1 MDNHEADLEELVA
14 LQTKRRRVE
23 TAILGTLAVAGVVA
37 VAATGP
43 GALQLLKYA
52 MPYLNERYQRQTIRR
67 AINRLIKQGYIQK
80 ENDRYR
86 ITDTGRKRLEQS
98 VRTARIKLQQHAQT
112 KKWDRKWRVVIFD
125 IKEKRRAVRD
135 ELRTLLTNTGFVRLQ
150 DSVWV
155 YPHRCDEVIA
165 LLKFHLTLGYDLV
178 YIIADG
184 IEGDE
189 ALREN
194 FGLPPS

>member
-98 VRTARIKLQQHAQT
+98 VRTARIKLQQCAHT

-189 ALREN
+189 YLHEH
-194 FGLPPS
+194 FGLPRT